1 MLISVGFIIGTMFM
15 YATPLLYTALG
26 GAISENSGVVN
37 IGLEGM
43 MTFGA
48 FAAAT
53 AGYYLQN
60 PWLGL
65 LFGGVA
71 GGVLGMIHAIACVSF
86 RADNVVSGIAINFLG
101 PGLALFL
108 ARMFF
113 EGTTH
118 TKILDLDKKIPRPFN
133 GLFEQNSFFDLIIN
147 QYATVF
153 IAIALAFLV
162 HFVFYYTRIG
172 LRLRS
177 VGEKPQAA
185 RTVGINVVLYRY
197 SAVVVSGVLAGF
209 GGASLSIAIVSHFW
223 HPLISGQGFIAL
235 AAMIFGKWRPIPTM
249 FACFMFGVSQ
259 GIVVFLG
266 SVIPATYSEVLSMIP
281 YVLTLVVLV
290 MFIKRSSAPSALG
303 APLDE

>member
-1 MLISVGFIIGTMFM
+1 MLINIGFIIGTMFM

-53 AGYYLQN
+53 AGFYLQN
-60 PWLGL
+60 PWLGFL
-65 LFGGVA
+65 VGGIA
-71 GGVLGMIHAIACVSF
+71 GGILGILHAVACITF

-108 ARMFF
+108 ARLFF
-113 EGTTH
+113 GGTTH

-133 GLFEQNSFFDLIIN
+133 ELFEQNSFFDLIVN

-153 IAIALAFLV
+153 IAIGLV
-162 HFVFYYTRIG
+162 FVIHFVFYYTRVG

-197 SAVVVSGVLAGF
+197 SAVALSGVLAGF

-249 FACFMFGVSQ
+249 FACFMFGISQ

-266 SVIPATYSEVLSMIP
+266 SVIPATYNELLSMIP
-281 YVLTLVVLV
+281 YVLTLVVLILFV
-290 MFIKRSSAPSALG
+290 KRSAAPSALG
-303 APLDE
+303 VPLDE